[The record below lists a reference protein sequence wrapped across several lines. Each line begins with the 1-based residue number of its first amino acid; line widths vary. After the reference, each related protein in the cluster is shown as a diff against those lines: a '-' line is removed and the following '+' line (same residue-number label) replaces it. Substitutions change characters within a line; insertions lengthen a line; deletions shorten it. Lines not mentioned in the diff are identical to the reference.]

1 MLRKIKMKKNQKN
14 LSNMKEIMVVIRIII
29 TPRIIQATKKI
40 SNKYVNHNLYLNSLI
55 ATMKIK

>member
-1 MLRKIKMKKNQKN
+1 MKKNQKN